1 MNQLQQSLNQ
11 NGEPIDFNQIM
22 QTAAGTAF
30 EFTMMP
36 SNAFAAEM
44 GTAMGNQHV
53 KRGREGEQEGETSK
67 RAKISPLMPT
77 DSKVTGFGHNSD
89 TN

>member
-1 MNQLQQSLNQ
+1 MKQLQQSLNQ

-22 QTAAGTAF
+22 QSAANTSV

-44 GTAMGNQHV
+44 GMAMGNMHM
-53 KRGREGEQEGETSK
+53 KRGREGEQDDENSK

-77 DSKVTGFGHNSD
+77 DM
-89 TN
+89 

>member
-1 MNQLQQSLNQ
+1 
-11 NGEPIDFNQIM
+11 M
-22 QTAAGTAF
+22 QTAANTSL

-44 GTAMGNQHV
+44 GMAMGNVHM
-53 KRGREGEQEGETSK
+53 KRGREGDQDGESSK

-77 DSKVTGFGHNSD
+77 DM
-89 TN
+89 